1 MNSYS
6 RRVLLVEDDAIARR
20 FLADNLTA
28 DGYEIREAGTLAA
41 AREVLAEG
49 WPELAVVD
57 LGLPDGDGLELLRQ
71 IRSSDRVARRADPD
85 LPLIVLSGRG
95 SEVERLR
102 GFDRGADDYV
112 VKPFSLLEL
121 TARIQAQL
129 RRRRRLVG
137 SRLRFGPLEID
148 SLARKV
154 WLHGEPVL
162 LSVKEFSLLRALAE
176 EPGRVYT
183 REELL
188 REVWGYQTILPT
200 RTLDAHVCRLRRKLS
215 GTGEAFVV
223 NVWGVGYRL
232 ADGGA
237 E

>member
-1 MNSYS
+1 MNARS
-6 RRVLLVEDDAIARR
+6 RRILLVEDDEIARR

-28 DGYEIREAGTLAA
+28 DGFEVRDAGTLAA
-41 AREVLAEG
+41 AQRILADG
-49 WPELAVVD
+49 WPDLALVD

-71 IRSSDRVARRADPD
+71 IRSSHRLVGRIDPD

-102 GFDRGADDYV
+102 GFARGADDYV
-112 VKPFSLLEL
+112 VKPYSVLEL
-121 TARIQAQL
+121 TARVQAHF
-129 RRRRRLVG
+129 RRPRRSARF
-137 SRLRFGPLEID
+137 RLRFGPLEID

-154 WLHGEPVL
+154 WLHGRPVA
-162 LSVKEFSLLRALAE
+162 LSPKEFSLLRALAE

-188 REVWGYQTILPT
+188 RDVWGYQTMLPT
-200 RTLDAHVCRLRRKLS
+200 RTLDAHVSRLRHKLS
-215 GTGEAFVV
+215 LGGERFIV

-232 ADGGA
+232 ADGST